1 MDKGGLNQ
9 LFRLKLKSQ
18 KEPYHRLQQAGK
30 LGQFH
35 NVVVEALHLR
45 QSLETETR
53 PGWMPVKILRLAT

>member
-35 NVVVEALHLR
+35 NVVVEALQLR

-53 PGWMPVKILRLAT
+53 PGWMSVKIMRLAT